1 MHVWCESERTS
12 FSIMF
17 FLLKNLVVCS
27 ACVFS
32 FIQSAVWLEFIGS
45 FCLFL
50 FPRCLLIFFRLFICI
65 SFWRVVSPFDVVCII
80 YPICRVVC
88 YTSSII
94 VMLLL
99 PVIVVR
105 LFKKSSSIQFRWRV
119 VLWPFCVSLFPS
131 HDSVSRGNKL
141 LLLWVAAV
149 FHFIYYVIIMI
160 ELTGG
165 QRNMND
171 CCFGIIS
178 STCHAAIDL
187 FLLLLLL
194 IPLLPLLF
202 VLFVRLTGPHIFRW

>member
-1 MHVWCESERTS
+1 MHVFFHS
-12 FSIMF
+12 FNRQCDWNSLGRFASSF
-17 FLLKNLVVCS
+17 FHV
-27 ACVFS
+27 ACWFFS
-32 FIQSAVWLEFIGS
+32 
-45 FCLFL
+45 
-50 FPRCLLIFFRLFICI
+50 RLFICI

-80 YPICRVVC
+80 YSICRVVC

-94 VMLLL
+94 IMLLL

-141 LLLWVAAV
+141 LLLLVAAV

-160 ELTGG
+160 ELTGE

-187 FLLLLLL
+187 FLLLLL